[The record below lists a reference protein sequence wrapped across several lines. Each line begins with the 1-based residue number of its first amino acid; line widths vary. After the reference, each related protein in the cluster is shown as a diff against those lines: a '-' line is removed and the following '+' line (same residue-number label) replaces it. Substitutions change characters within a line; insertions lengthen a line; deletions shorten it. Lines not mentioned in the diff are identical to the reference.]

1 MTRKYSILTIA
12 KFEVTVGHTGRAS
25 PCRVAK
31 GAKYGL
37 FSIMKLG
44 QMSPCL
50 MS

>member
-1 MTRKYSILTIA
+1 MTRKYSILTIP
-12 KFEVTVGHTGRAS
+12 KFEVAVGHIGELAH
-25 PCRVAK
+25 VELLK

-37 FSIMKLG
+37 FSMMKLG